1 MPINRLFAPK
11 CAPLLV
17 MLICASALIACTNDG
32 DNPYEEFENN
42 GDPNNTPNNWDT
54 DNNNGNN
61 NNGNSDNNWNN
72 NNGTDPNSPINSDPT
87 HNNNNGSDTGLPTD
101 SINPGDCDPTGAT
114 TDIALSDGGIQ
125 ISGTGATVMGN
136 ALTIDAAGTYRLSG
150 NMNNGQVLVRAGT
163 EDTVKLILDGINLS
177 NGAGAA
183 LVAISSGRLILVT
196 TPGSQN
202 SIADASVRTDG
213 IDANGAITSQS
224 DVLLCGGGTLA
235 VNGRFNDAISTKDSI
250 VFNGGT
256 WHFNAVDDAIRGK
269 DYVHIKDGNIVV
281 TADGDGIKS
290 DNASNTAYGVVQI
303 DGGDIQITTT
313 KDGIAAKNQVIIND
327 GIIQIISGGGHTVYR
342 NKKLDPPPPSCKGIK
357 STQSMVINGGDI
369 TVNASNDA
377 IHANQKIAIHG
388 GTLHLLSG
396 DDGIH
401 ADYEF
406 EMTDGDVTV
415 ENSVEGIEAEKMY
428 FKGGTVH
435 VVASDDG
442 VNASDP
448 NAVSNPW
455 GWPEPCNTCLLS
467 ISGGWL
473 VIDAHGD
480 GLDSNGNF
488 EMTGGTAIVHGPR
501 MNVGKMNSA
510 IDCNGNFNMHGGTL
524 VSVDV
529 AQMADEISGQSTQK
543 ILNTTL
549 STNYQAGTLIYV
561 ASSSGTPLL
570 TFRTA
575 QPWKK
580 LTFSSPQLQ
589 SGTYNVYVG
598 GSASG
603 EERDGLFTTPVNTQG
618 TLARSVTVN

>member
-1 MPINRLFAPK
+1 
-11 CAPLLV
+11 

-54 DNNNGNN
+54 DNNNWNN

-136 ALTIDAAGTYRLSG
+136 VLTIDTAGTYRLSG

-163 EDTVKLILDGINLS
+163 ADTVKLILDGINLS

-183 LVAISSGRLILVT
+183 LVAVSSGRLILVT

-202 SIADASVRTDG
+202 SIADASARTDG

-224 DVLLCGGGTLA
+224 DVLLCGGGALA

-269 DYVHIKDGNIVV
+269 DYIHIKDGNIVV

-290 DNASNTAYGVVQI
+290 DNASNAAYGVVQI

-313 KDGIAAKNQVIIND
+313 KDGIAAKNQVIINE
-327 GIIQIISGGGHTVYR
+327 GTISVIAGGGSAQR
-342 NKKLDPPPPSCKGIK
+342 KNDDISQKGIK

-369 TVNASNDA
+369 TVDASDDA

-442 VNASDP
+442 LNASP
-448 NAVSNPW
+448 AVKGNTNGPW
-455 GWPEPCNTCLLS
+455 GGMGTCQECLLS
-467 ISGGWL
+467 ISGGWI
-473 VIDAHGD
+473 VVDALGD
-480 GLDSNGNF
+480 GLDSNGHF
-488 EMTGGTAIVHGPR
+488 EMTDGTVLVHGPR
-501 MNVGKMNSA
+501 MNVGKGNSA

-529 AQMADEISGQSTQK
+529 AQMPDEIDGQSTQK